1 MNKKPWHPLNFRN
14 QKRLYEA
21 EMKNAKLQRE
31 RSQAQKEFERE
42 QEKFN
47 NVSIGAAGSASPRWP
62 HCPLPPLSWP

>member
-1 MNKKPWHPLNFRN
+1 
-14 QKRLYEA
+14 
-21 EMKNAKLQRE
+21 MKNAKLQRE